1 MKTIRTI
8 VVDDEPAARSRIVR
22 LLAKDKEFNVVAEC
36 GNGQEAL
43 EVVHKHRPDLLFLD
57 VQIPEKTGF
66 EVVAGIPVDRMPFVV
81 FVTAY
86 DQYALKAFDVDAV
99 DFLLKPFDDDRFR
112 NAVEKAKRSIEMQI
126 SSRLTGRLMDLVR
139 NHMNTTSTYTEIFVV
154 RDKGREHQIHANDLI
169 FLRAEGNYV
178 RLQTMDRHILHRVTM
193 TNVQDELDPDRFLRI
208 HRRFVI
214 NQEQVSDVRYTGNNE
229 FTFTMSNGQQI
240 VSGRSYKE
248 QIAQRLRDRKLG

>member
-22 LLAKDKEFNVVAEC
+22 LLEKDKEFNVVAEC

-43 EVVHKHRPDLLFLD
+43 DVVRKHRPDLLFLD

-193 TNVQDELDPDRFLRI
+193 NNVQDELDPERFIRI
-208 HRRFVI
+208 HRRFLV